1 MSKFT
6 RSRKPT
12 IKLQNDLVFA
22 PFNGQ
27 LFKAFVKVLASKYY
41 RIWYIDDNYERDI
54 HESLLSKASLS
65 DSQVVSASTEPLPDL
80 AETNVASTAPLP
92 DLVETND
99 Q

>member
-27 LFKAFVKVLASKYY
+27 LFKALIVKVLASKYY

-65 DSQVVSASTEPLPDL
+65 DSQVAPASTEPLPGL
-80 AETNVASTAPLP
+80 ADTNAAPQHLFP
-92 DLVETND
+92 T
-99 Q
+99 